1 MNVRM
6 KDTLVTVKLLKQE
19 ATHLESAQGIL
30 TSLARVYG
38 TDHAGELAATG
49 AKAIAELSA
58 IMAAEPVAL
67 KSAK

>member
-19 ATHLESAQGIL
+19 THHLESAQGIL

-38 TDHAGELAATG
+38 TDRAGELAATA
-49 AKAIAELSA
+49 AKAMAELA
-58 IMAAEPVAL
+58 DIMAAEPKKL
-67 KSAK
+67 ESAK

>member
-6 KDTLVTVKLLKQE
+6 KDTLVTVKLLKAE
-19 ATHLESAQGIL
+19 ANYLESAQGIL

-38 TDHAGELAATG
+38 TDHAGELAATA

-58 IMAAEPVAL
+58 IMAAEPKAMV
-67 KSAK
+67 SR

>member
-19 ATHLESAQGIL
+19 TQHLESAQGIL

-38 TDHAGELAATG
+38 PDHAGELASTA
-49 AKAIAELSA
+49 AKAMAELA
-58 IMAAEPVAL
+58 DIMAAEPVAL
-67 KSAK
+67 KSK